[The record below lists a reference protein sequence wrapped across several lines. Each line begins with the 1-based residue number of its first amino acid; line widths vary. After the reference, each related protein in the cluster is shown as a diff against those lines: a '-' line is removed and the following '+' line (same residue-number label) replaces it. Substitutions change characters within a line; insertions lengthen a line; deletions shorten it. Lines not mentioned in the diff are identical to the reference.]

1 MNAQVAAL
9 PDEKLIQPARAQLI
23 DQLRTLVVL
32 DAISISIGSRR
43 FQSTPLREERQPCS
57 VLHPLHAQFQSTP
70 LRPDGHPNSP
80 TYGHVKLP
88 HLS

>member
-43 FQSTPLREERQPCS
+43 FQSTPLREERRHNDNTKP
-57 VLHPLHAQFQSTP
+57 LHPSLGM
-70 LRPDGHPNSP
+70 LR
-80 TYGHVKLP
+80 
-88 HLS
+88 